1 MTNPDTP
8 KATSPGD
15 VRMPPPSPL
24 RPVSVAVA
32 GLPRYV
38 TIMLGVAVT
47 LGVVLLMHQFAGVI
61 GPVFM
66 AMNLIIAAYPIHTWL
81 RGKGTPGWLSASV
94 MVLAVIVI
102 LLAMFV
108 AMVWSVSSMVAV
120 LPNYQNEYT
129 SLYNTAVH
137 LMQNYGINTT
147 GMSDIRN
154 QISPS
159 SVANVLLQA
168 FSSAYGIAAV
178 LITII
183 ASLIFLAM
191 DAPGLRA
198 RMRIASS
205 DFPQLGHA
213 LAEFSSGVRRYWVT
227 TTIFGAIIAVLDGVA
242 LFFLGVPLA
251 VVWALLSFLT
261 NYIPNIGFV
270 IGLIP
275 PALLALL
282 GGGWKLMLIVIA
294 IYCVLNFVI
303 QAIIAPRII
312 GESVGVTPTVS
323 FVSLLL
329 WGWVLGAIGTLVALP
344 MTLLLKSL
352 FVDSDPGAHWLGALI
367 SSDLKDVQNRPKAR
381 GA

>member
-1 MTNPDTP
+1 MTNPD
-8 KATSPGD
+8 AQSGAQAD
-15 VRMPPPSPL
+15 AAS
-24 RPVSVAVA
+24 RPVGPARTIGAAVG

-38 TIMLGVAVT
+38 TVMLGVAVT
-47 LGVVLLMHQFAGVI
+47 LGVILLMHQFAGVI

-66 AMNLIIAAYPIHTWL
+66 ALNLIIAAYPIHTWL

-102 LLAMFV
+102 LLAMVV
-108 AMVWSVSSMVAV
+108 AMIWSISSMVSV
-120 LPNYQNEYT
+120 LPSYSGEYVA
-129 SLYNTAVH
+129 LYNTIIGLLQH
-137 LMQNYGINTT
+137 YGINTT
-147 GMSDIRN
+147 GMSDILN

-159 SVANVLLQA
+159 SVVNVLMQA

-191 DAPGLRA
+191 DAPGLRS
-198 RMRIASS
+198 RMRIASA
-205 DFPQLGHA
+205 DFPQLGRA

-242 LFFLGVPLA
+242 LFALGVPLA

-282 GGGWKLMLIVIA
+282 GGGWKLMVVVIV
-294 IYCVLNFVI
+294 IYCVFNFVI
-303 QAIIAPRII
+303 QAIMAPRII

-352 FVDSDPGAHWLGALI
+352 FVDQDSGAHWLGALI
-367 SSDLKDVQNRPKAR
+367 SSNLKDVQNRPR
-381 GA
+381 GPST